1 MNFKFVCLVQITT
14 SLHYDHCVQLL
25 DISFDRPRTNFDSKS
40 WDQFRMLSVLAFN
53 KTMIST
59 LPCRPQL
66 RYSEFTKNKRKHV
79 LIFPRWGKVNSSVTT
94 LLYTDK

>member
-14 SLHYDHCVQLL
+14 SLYYDHYVQLL

-53 KTMIST
+53 KTMTST

-66 RYSEFTKNKRKHV
+66 RYSEFTKANV
-79 LIFPRWGKVNSSVTT
+79 NTFFYFSSMGKS
-94 LLYTDK
+94 

>member
-14 SLHYDHCVQLL
+14 SLYYDHCVQLL
-25 DISFDRPRTNFDSKS
+25 DISFDRPRDSKS

-53 KTMIST
+53 KTMTST

-66 RYSEFTKNKRKHV
+66 RYSEFTKANV
-79 LIFPRWGKVNSSVTT
+79 NTFFYFSSMGKS
-94 LLYTDK
+94 

>member
-14 SLHYDHCVQLL
+14 SLYYDHYVQLL

-53 KTMIST
+53 KTMTST

-66 RYSEFTKNKRKHV
+66 RYSEFTKPNV
-79 LIFPRWGKVNSSVTT
+79 NTFFYFSSMGKS
-94 LLYTDK
+94 